1 MADPAPADGTR
12 CDSKPYDST
21 PRQDVETADRRGAFV
36 RSSRSATVREFGFEL
51 SLCASLERERE
62 AVVSRQL
69 GAGIHGR
76 RVIDTVLV
84 TPGPDFGARAAIT
97 AETIPEAAIGSDVG
111 PGRARRPGEAF
122 DCSPEHA
129 TRTVE
134 RAVDLGFFERERRD
148 GHTYVRQTVRYP
160 EDWFD
165 CLVGVENKPD
175 LGRPGAL
182 ETQLL
187 TDITLAALDEVVLAT
202 ASHVT
207 GAHLNRIPDPVGV
220 WEFDP
225 ETGERDV
232 VRAPDR
238 LPTDGYG
245 VEIRDRRPART
256 RIAVVTPEEKA
267 RARRRLAER
276 AYGKGWRSY
285 DLPAC
290 GRVEPDADGLPY
302 CPWKGR
308 TIRPATDCGPA
319 CGGHDPADPPSL
331 DCEGLRAQRTPWE
344 PDPAGRRRRQ
354 AGLDRYS

>member
-1 MADPAPADGTR
+1 
-12 CDSKPYDST
+12 
-21 PRQDVETADRRGAFV
+21 
-36 RSSRSATVREFGFEL
+36 VREFGFEL
-51 SLCASLERERE
+51 SLCATIEHERE

-69 GAGIHGR
+69 GAGVRGR
-76 RVIDTVLV
+76 RVVDTVLV
-84 TPGPDFGARAAIT
+84 TPGPAFGARATIT
-97 AETIPEAAIGSDVG
+97 AETIPGAAIESDVG

-122 DCSPEHA
+122 DCPAERA
-129 TRTVE
+129 RRTVE
-134 RAVDLGFFERERRD
+134 RAVDVGFFERERRD
-148 GHTYVRQTVRYP
+148 GHTYVRQTARYP
-160 EDWFD
+160 DDWFD
-165 CLVGVENKPD
+165 RLVGIENKPD

-187 TDITLAALDEVVLAT
+187 TDVHLAVLDEVVLAT

-225 ETGERDV
+225 GTGERDI
-232 VRAPDR
+232 VREPDP
-238 LPTDGYG
+238 LSTDGYG

-256 RIAVVTPEEKA
+256 AIAIVTPDEKG

-276 AYGKGWRSY
+276 AYGKGWRTY

-290 GRVEPDADGLPY
+290 GRVDPDGDGLPY

-308 TIRPATDCGPA
+308 VVRRATDCGAA
-319 CGGHDPADPPSL
+319 CGGHDPADPP
-331 DCEGLRAQRTPWE
+331 DVDREGLRARRTPWE
-344 PDPAGRRRRQ
+344 PDPAGRQRRQ